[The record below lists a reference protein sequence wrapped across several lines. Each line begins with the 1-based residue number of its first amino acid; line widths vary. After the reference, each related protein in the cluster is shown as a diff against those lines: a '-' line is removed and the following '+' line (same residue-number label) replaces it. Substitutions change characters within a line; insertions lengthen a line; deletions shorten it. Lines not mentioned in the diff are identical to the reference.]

1 MDRGNTK
8 QEILEASLDLF
19 SVQGFEATSISQI
32 ANAVG
37 IRKASLYSHF
47 ENKQAILDALVK
59 DVLDQYGEHSIF
71 AQADWDKPD
80 DMADQQAL
88 TPDAAAQDCGY
99 GGEFVMDRG
108 NTKQEILEA
117 ALELFSVQGFEAT
130 SIAQIAS
137 AVGIRKASLYSHF
150 DHKQAI
156 LDALVQEVMEQYEE
170 HSLFARADWE
180 KDAGNPPQTS
190 EDAVQMIQGQ
200 IRYILHDPAISRA
213 RKMLVIEQFQ
223 NPELAKLQTKQ
234 NYSDVLRY
242 FTGLV
247 KQLIRQGM
255 LAEDDPEI
263 MAAQFCLPISVW
275 INLCDREPERE
286 TEVMEIV
293 SKHIRQFF
301 RRYQRTA
308 NLD

>member
-8 QEILEASLDLF
+8 QAILESSLELF

-32 ANAVG
+32 AGAVG

-47 ENKQAILDALVK
+47 ENKQAILDALVQK
-59 DVLDQYGEHSIF
+59 VL
-71 AQADWDKPD
+71 
-80 DMADQQAL
+80 
-88 TPDAAAQDCGY
+88 
-99 GGEFVMDRG
+99 
-108 NTKQEILEA
+108 
-117 ALELFSVQGFEAT
+117 
-130 SIAQIAS
+130 
-137 AVGIRKASLYSHF
+137 
-150 DHKQAI
+150 
-156 LDALVQEVMEQYEE
+156 EQYEE

-180 KDAGNPPQTS
+180 KDAGSLPQTPA
-190 EDAVQMIQGQ
+190 DAVQMIQGQ

-247 KQLIRQGM
+247 RQLIRQGV

-263 MAAQFCLPISVW
+263 MAAQLCLPISVW

-286 TEVMEIV
+286 QEVMELV
-293 SKHIRQFF
+293 DKHIRQFF
-301 RRYQRTA
+301 KVYQPVA
-308 NLD
+308 